1 MTVHKHRLK
10 TPALTELPP
19 QNREDCAA
27 WIKDL
32 GDLQRNL
39 ARLETQMND
48 EIAAIT
54 QNYQPRI
61 EALKTNIAAKQTGIH
76 IWAEAHRDSLTEHGK
91 TKTANLV
98 TGLLQWRLRPPSVSL
113 RGVEAV
119 LENLKR
125 LGLTRFIRIKEEPNK
140 EAMLNEPEVVQGIAG
155 IHIVTGVE
163 DFVVAPFEQD
173 VGGK

>member
-10 TPALTELPP
+10 TLALAELPP
-19 QNREDCAA
+19 QNREECAA
-27 WIKDL
+27 WIRDL

-54 QNYQPRI
+54 QSYQPRI
-61 EALKTNIAAKQTGIH
+61 EALKEQIAAKQTGIH
-76 IWAEAHRDSLTEHGK
+76 TWAEAHRDLLTEHGR

-98 TGLLQWRLRPPSVSL
+98 TGLVQWRLRPPSVSI
-113 RGVEAV
+113 RGVETV

-125 LGLTRFIRIKEEPNK
+125 LGLTRFIRVKEEPNK
-140 EAMLNEPEVVQGIAG
+140 EAMLNEPDVVRGIAG
-155 IHIVTGVE
+155 VNIVTGVE
-163 DFVVAPFEQD
+163 DFVVAPFEQEA
-173 VGGK
+173 K